1 MCVHFVFWSAILI
14 LIELGLFNIFKGIIN
29 ILRKNRI
36 APKQDL
42 EFDEDVL
49 EEENRVASIDKE

>member
-1 MCVHFVFWSAILI
+1 MCVHFIFWSVILI
-14 LIELGLFNIFKGIIN
+14 FIELGLFNIFKGIIN